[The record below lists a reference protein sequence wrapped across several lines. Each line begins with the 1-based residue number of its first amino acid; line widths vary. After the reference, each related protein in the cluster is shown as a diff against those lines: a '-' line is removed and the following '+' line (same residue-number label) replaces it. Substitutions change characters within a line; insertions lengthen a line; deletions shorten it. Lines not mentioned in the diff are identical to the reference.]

1 MNARSAKKI
10 PAAPACYFHSFL
22 PDWDCQFLNWL
33 SRNRLVS
40 YFPALMAAE
49 KISSTPAK
57 AASQHA
63 AFFRQSGWLMVAA
76 LASGGLMLG
85 IHFLSQKI
93 PAGEYGTLI
102 TLFSVVSLIP
112 AIPFQMVFTHQTAAA
127 LAKNRGRQ
135 LTGMIRASCL
145 GIFLFWLAALLA
157 AFFFRNHI
165 AANWHLANPLA
176 LWMTLAVILF
186 SLLMPMFQGVM
197 QGQQNFLWLGWSN
210 IFNAVFRISAAV
222 FIVLALGGWA
232 TGIMT
237 GVFIGLLA
245 ATLVGVWQTRTLWR
259 GQSAPFNRRDFL
271 REVVPLLLG
280 FAATQFLFCADTTFV
295 DSYFGAEKTAP
306 YGAAGTLS
314 RALLW
319 LVLPLAAVM
328 FPKIV
333 HSTAKAEKSNLLG
346 LVLLGT
352 AVLVGAGVLG
362 LWILGPLVVRIVY
375 PAEYVSPTLAILPWY
390 AGAMVPLA
398 LANVL
403 VNDLLGRGK
412 FQIVPLLVA
421 LAVVYGFTLPLI
433 LNHFPGKFEPV
444 LQTLGAFNLVLFA
457 LCAWFVWGRK
467 NRT

>member
-1 MNARSAKKI
+1 
-10 PAAPACYFHSFL
+10 
-22 PDWDCQFLNWL
+22 
-33 SRNRLVS
+33 
-40 YFPALMAAE
+40 MAAE
-49 KISSTPAK
+49 KIKTTPAN

-63 AFFRQSGWLMVAA
+63 AFFRQSGWLMIATMT
-76 LASGGLMLG
+76 SGVMMLG

-93 PAGEYGTLI
+93 PAAQYGILV
-102 TLFSVVSLIP
+102 TLFSVVGLIP
-112 AIPFQMVFTHQTAAA
+112 TLPFQMVFTHQAAGA
-127 LAKNRGRQ
+127 LAKNQSPQ
-135 LTGMIRASCL
+135 LTSMIRAAWL
-145 GIFLFWLAALLA
+145 GIFLLWLAAVVA
-157 AFFFRNHI
+157 VFFFQQRI
-165 AANWHLANPLA
+165 SANWHLTNPLA

-210 IFNAVFRISAAV
+210 IFNGLFRLAAAV
-222 FIVLALGGWA
+222 FIVFAWHGQA

-245 ATLVGVWQTRTLWR
+245 ATAVGVWQTQALWR
-259 GQSAPFNRRDFL
+259 GKAEPFNRRAFL

-280 FAATQFLFCADTTFV
+280 FAATQFLFCADTSFV

-352 AVLVGAGVLG
+352 AILVGAGVLG
-362 LWILGPLVVRIVY
+362 LWLLGPWVVRLVY
-375 PAEYVSPTLAILPWY
+375 PPAYVSQTLAILPWY

-412 FQIVPLLVA
+412 FKIVPWLVVLAIVYGVA
-421 LAVVYGFTLPLI
+421 LTQFHESFIAVL
-433 LNHFPGKFEPV
+433 KM
-444 LQTLGAFNLVLFA
+444 LGMFNLVLFA
-457 LCAWFVWGRK
+457 LCAAFTFGSPKARV
-467 NRT
+467 